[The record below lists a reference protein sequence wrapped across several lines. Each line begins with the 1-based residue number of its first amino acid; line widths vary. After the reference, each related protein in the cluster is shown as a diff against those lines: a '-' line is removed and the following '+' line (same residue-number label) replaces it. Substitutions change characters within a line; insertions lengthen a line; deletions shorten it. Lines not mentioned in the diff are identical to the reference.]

1 MRYSA
6 NEVMR
11 FVREE
16 NVKFIHLAFCDVFG
30 KQKSISI
37 MPEELPNAFRL
48 GISFD
53 GSAIAGLGDKAYPD
67 LFLHPDPST
76 FVVLPCRLENGK
88 EVRMLSAIRF
98 SDGRGFPWD
107 TRLLLA
113 KTIEDGM
120 QSAGLRFSFG
130 TEQEFY
136 LFTLDESGRPTRTP
150 YDQAGYMDIAPDDR
164 GENIRREICLAL
176 KQMGIQPER
185 AYHAEGPGQNVIKL
199 RFSDPLTA
207 ADNALTFRAV
217 ARSIAQCNGLAADF
231 SPMPLENYPGNGF
244 YINISIAS
252 TQNSQKMCYL
262 VAGILERIG
271 SMTAFLNPTE
281 NSYTRFGQAKALK
294 SVSWSNENCSQ
305 MIRIPT
311 ITGTNHRTELLSPD
325 PTANPYLAFAL
336 VLKAG
341 LHGISHTNELPMG
354 ADFNLYKAM
363 PQALA
368 QYRPLPENLQAAKET
383 ARNSQFIQESLP
395 KEIIE
400 SYCGLC

>member
-1 MRYSA
+1 
-6 NEVMR
+6 
-11 FVREE
+11 
-16 NVKFIHLAFCDVFG
+16 
-30 KQKSISI
+30 
-37 MPEELPNAFRL
+37 
-48 GISFD
+48 
-53 GSAIAGLGDKAYPD
+53 
-67 LFLHPDPST
+67 
-76 FVVLPCRLENGK
+76 
-88 EVRMLSAIRF
+88 
-98 SDGRGFPWD
+98 
-107 TRLLLA
+107 
-113 KTIEDGM
+113 
-120 QSAGLRFSFG
+120 
-130 TEQEFY
+130 
-136 LFTLDESGRPTRTP
+136 
-150 YDQAGYMDIAPDDR
+150 
-164 GENIRREICLAL
+164 
-176 KQMGIQPER
+176 
-185 AYHAEGPGQNVIKL
+185 
-199 RFSDPLTA
+199 
-207 ADNALTFRAV
+207 
-217 ARSIAQCNGLAADF
+217 
-231 SPMPLENYPGNGF
+231 
-244 YINISIAS
+244 
-252 TQNSQKMCYL
+252 MCYL